1 MLFMGEEYGEDAPF
15 QYFTSHLDA
24 GLVEAV
30 RRGRRAEFES
40 FGWEGLV
47 PDPQDEG
54 TFRRSQLRHSE
65 KTREPHATLL
75 RFYQELI
82 RIRNEHHLGVP
93 ADWHVEEIGQ
103 SALLLLR
110 ENSHGRLAVFFNFSF
125 SQATVTPEL
134 AEMQGLWRMQL
145 SSADRAWRGP
155 GESLPDELRFSKP
168 FVLRLHPQSFVLFE
182 GVSYGSEPA

>member
-24 GLVEAV
+24 DLVEAV
-30 RRGRRAEFES
+30 RRGRRDEFRS

-47 PDPQDEG
+47 PDPQDEA

-65 KTREPHATLL
+65 KTQEPHATLL

-82 RIRNEHHLGVP
+82 RIRKEHGLGLT
-93 ADWHVEEIGQ
+93 AHCRVEEIGQ
-103 SALLLLR
+103 SALLLRR
-110 ENSHGRLAVFFNFSF
+110 ENPNGRLAIFFNFSF
-125 SQATVTPEL
+125 SQGTVAFEL
-134 AEMQGLWRMQL
+134 AEMQGLWRTKL

-155 GESLPDELRFSKP
+155 GESFPDELRFSKP
-168 FVLRLHPQSFVLFE
+168 FVLDLHPQSFVLFE
-182 GVSYGSEPA
+182 GVS